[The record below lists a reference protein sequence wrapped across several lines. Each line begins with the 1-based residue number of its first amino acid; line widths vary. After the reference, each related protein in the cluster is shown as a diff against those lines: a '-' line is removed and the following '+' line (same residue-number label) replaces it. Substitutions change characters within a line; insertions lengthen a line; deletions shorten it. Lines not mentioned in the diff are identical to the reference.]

1 MKKIIKSFTFWFAIV
16 GIIGIILNLVGFD
29 DISLFIGLN
38 PILNAL
44 SSSKACCDII
54 NSIPYLWYILSMITM
69 IGYGLV
75 IDALKKPNKKKI
87 IVWLYIKVDITK
99 KSNHNL
105 SAPLLADVWS
115 RCGLITRLLL
125 LYKIAFMYGGGENEK
140 A

>member
-1 MKKIIKSFTFWFAIV
+1 MKKTIKSFTFWFAIV

-54 NSIPYLWYILSMITM
+54 NSIPYLWYILSVITM

-75 IDALKKPNKKKI
+75 IDALKNLIRKK
-87 IVWLYIKVDITK
+87 
-99 KSNHNL
+99 
-105 SAPLLADVWS
+105 
-115 RCGLITRLLL
+115 
-125 LYKIAFMYGGGENEK
+125 
-140 A
+140 

>member
-69 IGYGLV
+69 IVFGHANVLASTAFV
-75 IDALKKPNKKKI
+75 LPKAHLFVASPLKPRI
-87 IVWLYIKVDITK
+87 E
-99 KSNHNL
+99 
-105 SAPLLADVWS
+105 
-115 RCGLITRLLL
+115 RR
-125 LYKIAFMYGGGENEK
+125 
-140 A
+140 

>member
-1 MKKIIKSFTFWFAIV
+1 MKKIIKSFTFWFAII

-44 SSSKACCDII
+44 SSSKACNVI

-75 IDALKKPNKKKI
+75 IDALKNLIRKK
-87 IVWLYIKVDITK
+87 
-99 KSNHNL
+99 
-105 SAPLLADVWS
+105 
-115 RCGLITRLLL
+115 
-125 LYKIAFMYGGGENEK
+125 
-140 A
+140 

>member
-16 GIIGIILNLVGFD
+16 GIIGIILSLVSFD

-54 NSIPYLWYILSMITM
+54 NSTPYLWYILSMITM

-75 IDALKKPNKKKI
+75 IDALK
-87 IVWLYIKVDITK
+87 
-99 KSNHNL
+99 NL
-105 SAPLLADVWS
+105 IRKNNSLTLH
-115 RCGLITRLLL
+115 
-125 LYKIAFMYGGGENEK
+125 
-140 A
+140 

>member
-1 MKKIIKSFTFWFAIV
+1 MNEKNNKIFRILVCHCWY
-16 GIIGIILNLVGFD
+16 IGIILNLVGFD

-75 IDALKKPNKKKI
+75 IDALKNLIRKK
-87 IVWLYIKVDITK
+87 
-99 KSNHNL
+99 
-105 SAPLLADVWS
+105 
-115 RCGLITRLLL
+115 
-125 LYKIAFMYGGGENEK
+125 
-140 A
+140 

>member
-1 MKKIIKSFTFWFAIV
+1 M
-16 GIIGIILNLVGFD
+16 VGFD
-29 DISLFIGLN
+29 DIGLFIGLN

-87 IVWLYIKVDITK
+87 IV
-99 KSNHNL
+99 
-105 SAPLLADVWS
+105 
-115 RCGLITRLLL
+115 
-125 LYKIAFMYGGGENEK
+125 
-140 A
+140 